1 MTKNII
7 IIGAGDAGKMLAKEI
22 LYSNK
27 NSKDSH
33 IQSRKETAADYNI
46 LCFLDDDDENKK
58 ELYSIKVKGKINDI
72 EKIAKE
78 YKAKNVNIDEIII
91 AIPTLKQK
99 ELEKILNSISYTGI
113 KHKIV
118 PGIFEIIRGDF
129 SLKDIRSLE
138 PSDLLGREE
147 IGFDEKEIY
156 DYYKE
161 KTILVTGGGGSIGS
175 ELVRQLMT
183 LPVQKVI
190 ALDNSE
196 NAIHSLI
203 MFINSYENKDK
214 FKYIISNVRDHI
226 KVDKILKEYK
236 PDIIFHAA
244 AHKHLPF
251 MEEYP
256 EEAIKNNILATENI
270 ATLSIKNNI
279 KNFIFISTDKAIR
292 PTSLMGASK
301 RICERMIISMSHEQ
315 NNTIFKITRFGN
327 VLGSSGSVIPVFER
341 QIREG
346 HAITVTHPEMV
357 RFFMSIREAARL
369 VIKACALDNGTIFA
383 LDMGKP
389 VKILDLAKN
398 MIKMYG
404 LSEDDIPIIFTG
416 IREGE
421 KLYEE
426 ILTEDET
433 LVPSQYKKLFIARD
447 TVKCLSPE
455 ERKIMIEDF
464 DIASLEADKEKIKEL
479 MRKYIEE
486 YKG

>member
-1 MTKNII
+1 MNKKNIV
-7 IIGAGDAGKMLAKEI
+7 IIGAGNAGETLAYEI
-22 LYSNK
+22 LTSDDSN
-27 NSKDSH
+27 
-33 IQSRKETAADYNI
+33 EYNI
-46 LCFLDDDDENKK
+46 LCFLDDDENKK
-58 ELYSIKVKGKINDI
+58 EINIDNHNIKVEGKVKDI
-72 EKIAKE
+72 EKIINK
-78 YKAKNVNIDEIII
+78 YKNDNIEIKEIII

-99 ELEKILNSISYTGI
+99 ELLEILDIIYPTSIKYKIL
-113 KHKIV
+113 
-118 PGIFEIIRGDF
+118 PGFFEIIKGNA
-129 SLKDIRSLE
+129 SIKDIRNIE

-147 IGFDEKEIY
+147 IGFDEKEIS
-156 DYYKE
+156 DYYKD

-175 ELVRQLMT
+175 ELVRQLVT
-183 LPVQKVI
+183 LPVKKVM

-196 NAIHSLI
+196 SAIHSLI
-203 MFINSYENKDK
+203 MSLNDRKNEKNKHK
-214 FKYIISNVRDHI
+214 FKYIISNVRDYV
-226 KVDKILKEYK
+226 KVDKILKQEN

-270 ATLSIKNNI
+270 ATLAIKNNI
-279 KNFIFISTDKAIR
+279 KNFIFISTDKAVR

-301 RICERMIISMSHEQ
+301 RICERMIMSLSHEQ
-315 NNTIFKITRFGN
+315 NNTKFKITRFGN

-346 HAITVTHPEMV
+346 KPLTVTHPEMV

-369 VIKACALDNGTIFA
+369 VIKACTLNDGVIFT

-398 MIKMYG
+398 MLKMYG
-404 LSEDDIPIIFTG
+404 LTEKDIPIIFTG

-426 ILTEDET
+426 ILMDDET
-433 LVPSQYKKLFIARD
+433 LIPSQYKKLFIAKD
-447 TVKCLSPE
+447 PVQCLTPK
-455 ERKIMIEDF
+455 ERKIMIDAF
-464 DIASLEADKEKIKEL
+464 DIASLDADKDTIKLL
-479 MRKYIEE
+479 MKKYIEE
-486 YKG
+486 YTG

>member
-1 MTKNII
+1 MDKKNIV
-7 IIGAGDAGKMLAKEI
+7 IIGAGNAGETLASEI
-22 LYSNK
+22 LTSDEN
-27 NSKDSH
+27 N
-33 IQSRKETAADYNI
+33 EYNI
-46 LCFLDDDDENKK
+46 LCFLDDDENKK
-58 ELYSIKVKGKINDI
+58 EININNHTIKVEGKVKDI
-72 EKIAKE
+72 EKIINK
-78 YKAKNVNIDEIII
+78 YKKDNIEIEEIII

-99 ELEKILNSISYTGI
+99 ELLEILDIIYPTGI
-113 KHKIV
+113 KYKIL
-118 PGIFEIIRGDF
+118 PCFFEIIKGNA
-129 SLKDIRSLE
+129 SIKDIRNIE

-147 IGFDEKEIY
+147 IGFDEKEIS
-156 DYYKE
+156 DYYKD

-175 ELVRQLMT
+175 ELVRQLVT
-183 LPVQKVI
+183 LPVKKVM

-196 NAIHSLI
+196 GAIHSLI
-203 MFINSYENKDK
+203 MSLNDRKNEKNKHK
-214 FKYIISNVRDHI
+214 FKYIISNVRDYV
-226 KVDKILKEYK
+226 KVDKILKQEN

-270 ATLSIKNNI
+270 ATLAIKNNI
-279 KNFIFISTDKAIR
+279 KNFIFISTDKAVR

-301 RICERMIISMSHEQ
+301 RICERMIMSLSHEQ
-315 NNTIFKITRFGN
+315 NNTKFKITRFGN

-346 HAITVTHPEMV
+346 KPLTVTHPEMV

-369 VIKACALDNGTIFA
+369 VIKACTLNDGVIFT

-398 MIKMYG
+398 MLKMYG
-404 LSEDDIPIIFTG
+404 LTEKDIPIIFTG

-426 ILTEDET
+426 ILMDDET
-433 LVPSQYKKLFIARD
+433 LIPSQYKKLFIAKD
-447 TVKCLSPE
+447 PVQCLTPE
-455 ERKIMIEDF
+455 ERKIMIDAF
-464 DIASLEADKEKIKEL
+464 DIASLDADKDTIKLL
-479 MRKYIEE
+479 MKKYIEE
-486 YKG
+486 YTG

>member
-1 MTKNII
+1 MIKNII

-22 LYSNK
+22 LSDKNK
-27 NSKDSH
+27 
-33 IQSRKETAADYNI
+33 DYNI
-46 LCFLDDDDENKK
+46 LCFLDDDENKK
-58 ELYSIKVKGKINDI
+58 EVRSIKVKGKIKDI
-72 EKIAKE
+72 EKIANE
-78 YKAKNVNIDEIII
+78 YKSKNINIDEIII
-91 AIPTLKQK
+91 AIPTLQK
-99 ELEKILNSISYTGI
+99 EELEKILNSISCAGI

-118 PGIFEIIRGDF
+118 PGIFEIIKGNF
-129 SLKDIRSLE
+129 SLKDIRRLE

-156 DYYKE
+156 DYYKN
-161 KTILVTGGGGSIGS
+161 KIVLVTGGGGSIGS
-175 ELVRQLMT
+175 ELVRQLIT
-183 LPVQKVI
+183 LPVKKVI
-190 ALDNSE
+190 ALEISE

-203 MFINSYENKDK
+203 MSISSSEDKDK
-214 FKYIISNVRDHI
+214 FKYIISNVRDYI
-226 KVDKILKEYK
+226 KIDKILKEYK

-244 AHKHLPF
+244 AYKHLPF

-279 KNFIFISTDKAIR
+279 KNFVFISTDKAVR

-301 RICERMIISMSHEQ
+301 RICERMIMSFSHEQ
-315 NNTIFKITRFGN
+315 NSTIFKITRFGN

-341 QIREG
+341 QIKEG
-346 HAITVTHPEMV
+346 KAITVTHPEMV

-369 VIKACALDNGTIFA
+369 VIKACSLNNGIIFS

-398 MIKMYG
+398 MLKVYG
-404 LSEDDIPIIFTG
+404 LNENDIPIVFTG

-426 ILTEDET
+426 ILMDDET
-433 LVPSQYKKLFIARD
+433 LIPSQYKKLFIAKD
-447 TVKCLSPE
+447 TVKYLSPE
-455 ERKIMIEDF
+455 ERKIMIEEFDF
-464 DIASLEADKEKIKEL
+464 ASLESNKETIKNL

-486 YKG
+486 YSG

>member
-1 MTKNII
+1 MIKNII

-22 LYSNK
+22 LSDKNK
-27 NSKDSH
+27 
-33 IQSRKETAADYNI
+33 DYNI
-46 LCFLDDDDENKK
+46 LCFLDDDENKK
-58 ELYSIKVKGKINDI
+58 EVRSIKVKGKIKDI
-72 EKIAKE
+72 EKIANE
-78 YKAKNVNIDEIII
+78 YKSKNINIDEIII
-91 AIPTLKQK
+91 AIPTLQK
-99 ELEKILNSISYTGI
+99 EELEKILNSISCAGI

-118 PGIFEIIRGDF
+118 PGIFEIIKGNF
-129 SLKDIRSLE
+129 SLKDIRRLE

-156 DYYKE
+156 DFYKN
-161 KTILVTGGGGSIGS
+161 KIVLVTGGGGSIGS
-175 ELVRQLMT
+175 ELVRQLIT
-183 LPVQKVI
+183 LPVKKVI
-190 ALDNSE
+190 ALEISE

-203 MFINSYENKDK
+203 MSISSSENKDK
-214 FKYIISNVRDHI
+214 FKYIISNVRDYI
-226 KVDKILKEYK
+226 KIDKILKEYK

-244 AHKHLPF
+244 AYKHLPF

-279 KNFIFISTDKAIR
+279 KNFVFISTDKAVR

-301 RICERMIISMSHEQ
+301 RICERMIMSFSHEQ
-315 NNTIFKITRFGN
+315 NSTIFKITRFGN

-341 QIREG
+341 QIKEG
-346 HAITVTHPEMV
+346 KAITVTHPEMV

-369 VIKACALDNGTIFA
+369 VIKACSLNNGIIFS

-398 MIKMYG
+398 MLKVYG
-404 LSEDDIPIIFTG
+404 LNENDIPIVFTG

-426 ILTEDET
+426 ILMDDET
-433 LVPSQYKKLFIARD
+433 LIPSQYKKLFIAKD
-447 TVKCLSPE
+447 TVKYLSPE
-455 ERKIMIEDF
+455 ERKIMIEEFDF
-464 DIASLEADKEKIKEL
+464 TSLDSDKETIKNL

-486 YKG
+486 YSG

>member
-1 MTKNII
+1 MIKNIV
-7 IIGAGDAGKMLAKEI
+7 IIGAGDAGRMLAKEI
-22 LYSNK
+22 LSDK
-27 NSKDSH
+27 N
-33 IQSRKETAADYNI
+33 RDYNI
-46 LCFLDDDDENKK
+46 LCFLDDDENKK
-58 ELYSIKVKGKINDI
+58 EICSIKVKGKIKDI
-72 EKIAKE
+72 EKITAE
-78 YKAKNVNIDEIII
+78 YKSKNINIDEIII

-99 ELEKILNSISYTGI
+99 ELEEILNSVSYTGI

-118 PGIFEIIRGDF
+118 PGIFEIIKGNF
-129 SLKDIRSLE
+129 SLKDIRRLE
-138 PSDLLGREE
+138 PADLLGREE

-156 DYYKE
+156 DYYKN

-175 ELVRQLMT
+175 ELVRQLIT
-183 LPVQKVI
+183 LPVKKVI

-196 NAIHSLI
+196 NAIHSL
-203 MFINSYENKDK
+203 MMSINLLENKDK
-214 FKYIISNVRDHI
+214 FKYIISNVRDYI
-226 KVDKILKEYK
+226 KTDKILKEYK
-236 PDIIFHAA
+236 PNIIFHAA
-244 AHKHLPF
+244 AYKHLPF

-270 ATLSIKNNI
+270 SALAIKNNI
-279 KNFIFISTDKAIR
+279 KNFVFISTDKAVR

-301 RICERMIISMSHEQ
+301 RICERMIMSFSHEQ
-315 NNTIFKITRFGN
+315 NSTIFKITRFGN

-341 QIREG
+341 QIKEG

-369 VIKACALDNGTIFA
+369 VIKACTLDSGIIFT

-398 MIKMYG
+398 MLKVYG
-404 LSEDDIPIIFTG
+404 LNENDIPIIFTG

-426 ILTEDET
+426 ILTDDET
-433 LVPSQYKKLFIARD
+433 LIASQYKKLFIAKD
-447 TVKCLSPE
+447 TVKCLTPE
-455 ERKIMIEDF
+455 ERKIMIEAF
-464 DIASLEADKEKIKEL
+464 DLASLKSDKEAIKNL

-486 YKG
+486 YSG

>member
-1 MTKNII
+1 MIKNIV
-7 IIGAGDAGKMLAKEI
+7 IIGAGDAGRMLAKEI
-22 LYSNK
+22 LSDKNK
-27 NSKDSH
+27 
-33 IQSRKETAADYNI
+33 DYNI
-46 LCFLDDDDENKK
+46 LCFLDDDENKK
-58 ELYSIKVKGKINDI
+58 EICSIKVKGKIKDI
-72 EKIAKE
+72 EKIAAE
-78 YKAKNVNIDEIII
+78 YKSKNINIDEIII

-99 ELEKILNSISYTGI
+99 ELEEILNSVSYTGI

-118 PGIFEIIRGDF
+118 PGIFEIIKGNF
-129 SLKDIRSLE
+129 SLKDIRRLE
-138 PSDLLGREE
+138 PADLLGREE

-156 DYYKE
+156 DYYKN

-175 ELVRQLMT
+175 ELVRQLIT
-183 LPVQKVI
+183 LPVKKVI

-196 NAIHSLI
+196 NAIHSL
-203 MFINSYENKDK
+203 MMSINLLENKDK
-214 FKYIISNVRDHI
+214 FKYIISNVRDYI
-226 KVDKILKEYK
+226 KTDKILKEYK
-236 PDIIFHAA
+236 PNIIFHAA
-244 AHKHLPF
+244 AYKHLPF

-270 ATLSIKNNI
+270 SALAIKNNI
-279 KNFIFISTDKAIR
+279 KNFVFISTDKAVR

-301 RICERMIISMSHEQ
+301 RICERMIMSFSHEQ
-315 NNTIFKITRFGN
+315 NSTIFKITRFGN

-341 QIREG
+341 QIKEG

-369 VIKACALDNGTIFA
+369 VIKACTLDSGIIFT

-398 MIKMYG
+398 MLKVYG
-404 LSEDDIPIIFTG
+404 LNENDIPIIFTG

-426 ILTEDET
+426 ILTDDET
-433 LVPSQYKKLFIARD
+433 LIASQYKKLFIAKD
-447 TVKCLSPE
+447 TVKCLTPE
-455 ERKIMIEDF
+455 ERKIMIEAF
-464 DIASLEADKEKIKEL
+464 DLASLKSDKEAIKNL

-486 YKG
+486 YSG

>member
-1 MTKNII
+1 MIKNIV
-7 IIGAGDAGKMLAKEI
+7 IIGAGDAGRMLAKEI
-22 LYSNK
+22 LSDKNK
-27 NSKDSH
+27 
-33 IQSRKETAADYNI
+33 DYNI
-46 LCFLDDDDENKK
+46 LCFLDDDENKK
-58 ELYSIKVKGKINDI
+58 EICSIKVKGKIKDI
-72 EKIAKE
+72 EKIAAE
-78 YKAKNVNIDEIII
+78 YKSKNINIDEIII

-99 ELEKILNSISYTGI
+99 ELEEILNSVSYTGI

-118 PGIFEIIRGDF
+118 PGIFEIIKGNF
-129 SLKDIRSLE
+129 SLKDIRRLE
-138 PSDLLGREE
+138 PADLLGREE

-156 DYYKE
+156 DYYKN

-175 ELVRQLMT
+175 ELVRQLIT
-183 LPVQKVI
+183 LPVKKVI

-203 MFINSYENKDK
+203 MSINLLENKDK
-214 FKYIISNVRDHI
+214 FKYIISNVRDYI
-226 KVDKILKEYK
+226 KTDKILKEYK
-236 PDIIFHAA
+236 PNIIFHAA
-244 AHKHLPF
+244 AYKHLPF

-270 ATLSIKNNI
+270 SALAIKNDI
-279 KNFIFISTDKAIR
+279 KNFVFISTDKAVR

-301 RICERMIISMSHEQ
+301 RICERMIMSFSHEQ
-315 NNTIFKITRFGN
+315 NSTIFKITRFGN

-341 QIREG
+341 QIKEG

-369 VIKACALDNGTIFA
+369 VIKACTLDSGIIFT

-398 MIKMYG
+398 MLKVYG
-404 LSEDDIPIIFTG
+404 LNENDIPIIFTG

-426 ILTEDET
+426 ILTDDET
-433 LVPSQYKKLFIARD
+433 LIASQYKKLFIAKD
-447 TVKCLSPE
+447 TVKCLTPE
-455 ERKIMIEDF
+455 ERKIMIEAF
-464 DIASLEADKEKIKEL
+464 DLASLKSDKEAIKNL

-486 YKG
+486 YSG

>member
-1 MTKNII
+1 MIKNIV
-7 IIGAGDAGKMLAKEI
+7 IIGAGDAGRMLAKEI
-22 LYSNK
+22 LSDKNK
-27 NSKDSH
+27 
-33 IQSRKETAADYNI
+33 DYNI
-46 LCFLDDDDENKK
+46 LCFLDDDENKK
-58 ELYSIKVKGKINDI
+58 EICSIKVKGKIKDI
-72 EKIAKE
+72 EKIAAE
-78 YKAKNVNIDEIII
+78 YKSKNINIDEIII

-99 ELEKILNSISYTGI
+99 ELEEILNSVSYTGI

-118 PGIFEIIRGDF
+118 PGIFEIIKGNF
-129 SLKDIRSLE
+129 SLKDIRRLE
-138 PSDLLGREE
+138 PADLLGREE

-156 DYYKE
+156 DYYKN

-175 ELVRQLMT
+175 ELVRQLIT
-183 LPVQKVI
+183 LPVKKVI

-196 NAIHSLI
+196 NAIHSL
-203 MFINSYENKDK
+203 MMSINLLENKDK
-214 FKYIISNVRDHI
+214 FKYIISNVRDYI
-226 KVDKILKEYK
+226 KTDKILKEYK
-236 PDIIFHAA
+236 PNIIFHAA
-244 AHKHLPF
+244 AYKHLPF

-270 ATLSIKNNI
+270 SALAIKNNI
-279 KNFIFISTDKAIR
+279 KNFVFISTDKAVR

-301 RICERMIISMSHEQ
+301 RICERMIMSFSHEQ
-315 NNTIFKITRFGN
+315 NSTIFKITRFGN

-341 QIREG
+341 QIKEG

-369 VIKACALDNGTIFA
+369 VIKACTLDNGIIFT

-398 MIKMYG
+398 MLKVYG
-404 LSEDDIPIIFTG
+404 LNENDIPIIFTG

-426 ILTEDET
+426 ILTDDET
-433 LVPSQYKKLFIARD
+433 LIASQYKKLFIAKD
-447 TVKCLSPE
+447 TVKCLTPE
-455 ERKIMIEDF
+455 ERKIMIEAF
-464 DIASLEADKEKIKEL
+464 DLASLKSDKEAIKNL

-486 YKG
+486 YSG

>member
-1 MTKNII
+1 MIKNII

-22 LYSNK
+22 LSDKNK
-27 NSKDSH
+27 
-33 IQSRKETAADYNI
+33 DYNI
-46 LCFLDDDDENKK
+46 LCFLDDDENKK
-58 ELYSIKVKGKINDI
+58 EVRSIKVKGKIKDI

-78 YKAKNVNIDEIII
+78 YKSKNINIDEIII
-91 AIPTLKQK
+91 AIPTLQK
-99 ELEKILNSISYTGI
+99 EELEKILNSISCAGI

-118 PGIFEIIRGDF
+118 PGIFEIIKGNF
-129 SLKDIRSLE
+129 SLKDIRRLE

-156 DYYKE
+156 DYYKN
-161 KTILVTGGGGSIGS
+161 KIVLVTGGGGSIGS
-175 ELVRQLMT
+175 ELVRQLIT
-183 LPVQKVI
+183 LPVKKVI
-190 ALDNSE
+190 ALEISE

-203 MFINSYENKDK
+203 MSISSSEDKDK
-214 FKYIISNVRDHI
+214 FKYIISNVRDYI
-226 KVDKILKEYK
+226 KIDKILKEYK

-244 AHKHLPF
+244 AYKHLPF

-279 KNFIFISTDKAIR
+279 KNFVFISTDKAVR

-301 RICERMIISMSHEQ
+301 RICERMIMSFSHEQ
-315 NNTIFKITRFGN
+315 NSTIFKITRFGN

-341 QIREG
+341 QIKEG
-346 HAITVTHPEMV
+346 KAITVTHPEMV

-369 VIKACALDNGTIFA
+369 VIKACSLNNGIIFS

-398 MIKMYG
+398 MLKVYG
-404 LSEDDIPIIFTG
+404 LNENDIPIVFTG

-426 ILTEDET
+426 ILMDDET
-433 LVPSQYKKLFIARD
+433 LIPSQYKKLFIAKD
-447 TVKCLSPE
+447 TVKYLSPK
-455 ERKIMIEDF
+455 ERKIMIEEFDF
-464 DIASLEADKEKIKEL
+464 ASLESNKETIKNL

-486 YKG
+486 YSG

>member
-1 MTKNII
+1 MIKNIV
-7 IIGAGDAGKMLAKEI
+7 IIGAGDAGRMLAKEI
-22 LYSNK
+22 LSDKNK
-27 NSKDSH
+27 
-33 IQSRKETAADYNI
+33 DYNI
-46 LCFLDDDDENKK
+46 LCFLDDDENKK
-58 ELYSIKVKGKINDI
+58 EICSIKVKGKIKDI
-72 EKIAKE
+72 EKIAAE
-78 YKAKNVNIDEIII
+78 YKSKNINIDEIII

-99 ELEKILNSISYTGI
+99 ELEEILNSVSYTGI

-118 PGIFEIIRGDF
+118 PGIFEIIKGNF
-129 SLKDIRSLE
+129 SLKDIRRLE
-138 PSDLLGREE
+138 PADLLGREE

-156 DYYKE
+156 DYYKN

-175 ELVRQLMT
+175 ELVRQLIT
-183 LPVQKVI
+183 LPVKKVI

-203 MFINSYENKDK
+203 MSINLLENKDK
-214 FKYIISNVRDHI
+214 FKYIISNVRDYV
-226 KVDKILKEYK
+226 KTDKILKEYK
-236 PDIIFHAA
+236 PNIIFHAA
-244 AHKHLPF
+244 AYKHLPF

-270 ATLSIKNNI
+270 SALAIKNNI
-279 KNFIFISTDKAIR
+279 KNFVFISTDKAVR

-301 RICERMIISMSHEQ
+301 RICERMIMSFSHEQ
-315 NNTIFKITRFGN
+315 NSTIFKITRFGN

-341 QIREG
+341 QIKEG

-369 VIKACALDNGTIFA
+369 VIKACTLDSGIIFT

-398 MIKMYG
+398 MLKVYG
-404 LSEDDIPIIFTG
+404 LNENDIPIIFTG

-426 ILTEDET
+426 ILTDDET
-433 LVPSQYKKLFIARD
+433 LIASQYKKLFIAKD
-447 TVKCLSPE
+447 TVKCLTPE
-455 ERKIMIEDF
+455 ERKIMIEAF
-464 DIASLEADKEKIKEL
+464 DLASLKSDKEAIKNL

-486 YKG
+486 YSG

>member
-1 MTKNII
+1 MIKNII

-22 LYSNK
+22 LSDKNK
-27 NSKDSH
+27 
-33 IQSRKETAADYNI
+33 DYNI
-46 LCFLDDDDENKK
+46 LCFLDDDENKK
-58 ELYSIKVKGKINDI
+58 EVRSIKVKGKIKDI

-78 YKAKNVNIDEIII
+78 YKSKNINIDEIII
-91 AIPTLKQK
+91 AIPTLQK
-99 ELEKILNSISYTGI
+99 EELEKILNSIYCAGI

-118 PGIFEIIRGDF
+118 PGIFEIIKGNF
-129 SLKDIRSLE
+129 SLKDIRRLE

-156 DYYKE
+156 DYYKN
-161 KTILVTGGGGSIGS
+161 KIVLVTGGGGSIGS
-175 ELVRQLMT
+175 ELVRQLIT
-183 LPVQKVI
+183 LPVKKVI
-190 ALDNSE
+190 ALEISE

-203 MFINSYENKDK
+203 MSISSSENKDK
-214 FKYIISNVRDHI
+214 FKYIISNVRDYI
-226 KVDKILKEYK
+226 KIDKILKEYK

-244 AHKHLPF
+244 AYKHLPF

-279 KNFIFISTDKAIR
+279 KNFVFISTDKAVR

-301 RICERMIISMSHEQ
+301 RICERMIMSFSHEQ

-341 QIREG
+341 QIKEG
-346 HAITVTHPEMV
+346 KAITVTHPEMV

-369 VIKACALDNGTIFA
+369 VIKACSLNNGIIFS

-398 MIKMYG
+398 MLKVYG
-404 LSEDDIPIIFTG
+404 LNENDIPIVFTG

-426 ILTEDET
+426 ILMDDET
-433 LVPSQYKKLFIARD
+433 LIASQYKKLFIAKD
-447 TVKCLSPE
+447 TVKFLSPE
-455 ERKIMIEDF
+455 ERKIMIEEFDF
-464 DIASLEADKEKIKEL
+464 ASLDADKETIKNL

-486 YKG
+486 YSG

>member
-1 MTKNII
+1 MNNKNIV
-7 IIGAGDAGKMLAKEI
+7 IIGAGNAGETLASEI
-22 LYSNK
+22 LTNDNNK
-27 NSKDSH
+27 
-33 IQSRKETAADYNI
+33 EYNI
-46 LCFLDDDDENKK
+46 LCFLDDDENKK
-58 ELYSIKVKGKINDI
+58 EVHIKNHSIKVNGKIKDIQNIIEKYKKNDI
-72 EKIAKE
+72 
-78 YKAKNVNIDEIII
+78 NIEEIII

-99 ELEKILNSISYTGI
+99 ELLRIIDAIYETGIRYKIL
-113 KHKIV
+113 
-118 PGIFEIIRGDF
+118 PCFFEIIKGNA
-129 SLKDIRSLE
+129 SIKDIRNIE

-147 IGFDEKEIY
+147 IGFDEKEISQ
-156 DYYKE
+156 YYKY

-175 ELVRQLMT
+175 ELVRQLIT
-183 LPVQKVI
+183 LPIKKVM

-203 MFINSYENKDK
+203 MSINNSKNEKNK
-214 FKYIISNVRDHI
+214 FKYIISNVRDYV
-226 KVDKILKEYK
+226 KVDKILKEEK

-279 KNFIFISTDKAIR
+279 KNFVFISTDKAVR

-301 RICERMIISMSHEQ
+301 RICERMIMSLSHEQ
-315 NNTIFKITRFGN
+315 NNTKFKITRFGN
-327 VLGSSGSVIPVFER
+327 VLGSSGSVIPVFEK

-346 HAITVTHPEMV
+346 KAITVTSPEMI

-369 VIKACALDNGTIFA
+369 VIKACTLDDGIIFT

-398 MIKMYG
+398 MLKMYG
-404 LSEDDIPIIFTG
+404 LTEKDIPIIFTG

-426 ILTEDET
+426 ILMDDET
-433 LVPSQYKKLFIARD
+433 LIPSQYKKLFIAKD
-447 TVKCLSPE
+447 SVKCLSPK
-455 ERKIMIEDF
+455 ERKIMIDAF
-464 DIASLEADKEKIKEL
+464 DIASLDADKDTIKML
-479 MRKYIEE
+479 MHKYIEE
-486 YKG
+486 YTG

>member
-1 MTKNII
+1 MIKNIV
-7 IIGAGDAGKMLAKEI
+7 IIGAGDAGRMLAKEI
-22 LYSNK
+22 LSDKNK
-27 NSKDSH
+27 
-33 IQSRKETAADYNI
+33 DYNI
-46 LCFLDDDDENKK
+46 LCFLDDDENKK
-58 ELYSIKVKGKINDI
+58 EICSIKVKGKIKDI
-72 EKIAKE
+72 EKIAVE
-78 YKAKNVNIDEIII
+78 YKSKNINIDEIII

-99 ELEKILNSISYTGI
+99 ELEEILNSVSYTGI

-118 PGIFEIIRGDF
+118 PGIFEIIKGNF
-129 SLKDIRSLE
+129 SLKDIRRLE
-138 PSDLLGREE
+138 PADLLGREE

-156 DYYKE
+156 DYYKN

-175 ELVRQLMT
+175 ELVRQLIT
-183 LPVQKVI
+183 LPVKKVI

-203 MFINSYENKDK
+203 MSINLLENKDK
-214 FKYIISNVRDHI
+214 FKYIISNVRDYI
-226 KVDKILKEYK
+226 KTDKILKEYK
-236 PDIIFHAA
+236 PNIIFHAA
-244 AHKHLPF
+244 AYKHLPF

-270 ATLSIKNNI
+270 SALAIKNDI
-279 KNFIFISTDKAIR
+279 KNFVFISTDKAVR

-301 RICERMIISMSHEQ
+301 RICERMIMSFSHEQ
-315 NNTIFKITRFGN
+315 NSTIFKITRFGN

-341 QIREG
+341 QIKEG

-369 VIKACALDNGTIFA
+369 VIKACTLDSGIIFT

-398 MIKMYG
+398 MLKVYG
-404 LSEDDIPIIFTG
+404 LNENDIPIIFTG

-426 ILTEDET
+426 ILTDDET
-433 LVPSQYKKLFIARD
+433 LIASQYKKLFIAKD
-447 TVKCLSPE
+447 TVKCLTPE
-455 ERKIMIEDF
+455 ERKIMIEAF
-464 DIASLEADKEKIKEL
+464 DLASLKSDKEAIKNL

-486 YKG
+486 YSG

>member
-1 MTKNII
+1 MIKNII

-22 LYSNK
+22 LSDKNK
-27 NSKDSH
+27 
-33 IQSRKETAADYNI
+33 DYNI
-46 LCFLDDDDENKK
+46 LCFLDDDENKK
-58 ELYSIKVKGKINDI
+58 EVRSIKVKGKIKDI

-78 YKAKNVNIDEIII
+78 YKSKNINIDEIII
-91 AIPTLKQK
+91 AIPTLQK
-99 ELEKILNSISYTGI
+99 EELEKILNSISCAGI

-118 PGIFEIIRGDF
+118 PGIFEIIKGNF
-129 SLKDIRSLE
+129 SLKDIRRLE

-156 DYYKE
+156 DYYKN
-161 KTILVTGGGGSIGS
+161 KIVLVTGGGGSIGS
-175 ELVRQLMT
+175 ELVRQLIT
-183 LPVQKVI
+183 LPVKKVI
-190 ALDNSE
+190 ALEISE

-203 MFINSYENKDK
+203 MSISSSENKDK
-214 FKYIISNVRDHI
+214 FKYIISNVRDYI
-226 KVDKILKEYK
+226 KIDKILKEYK

-244 AHKHLPF
+244 AYKHLPF

-279 KNFIFISTDKAIR
+279 KNFVFISTDKAVR

-301 RICERMIISMSHEQ
+301 RICERMIMSFSHEQ

-341 QIREG
+341 QIKEG
-346 HAITVTHPEMV
+346 KAITVTHPEMV

-369 VIKACALDNGTIFA
+369 VIKACSLNNGIIFS

-398 MIKMYG
+398 MLKVYG
-404 LSEDDIPIIFTG
+404 LNENDIPIVFTG

-426 ILTEDET
+426 ILMDDET
-433 LVPSQYKKLFIARD
+433 LIASQYKKLFIAKD
-447 TVKCLSPE
+447 TVKFLSPE
-455 ERKIMIEDF
+455 ERKIMIEEFDF
-464 DIASLEADKEKIKEL
+464 ASLDADKETIKNL

-486 YKG
+486 YSG

>member
-1 MTKNII
+1 MIKNII

-22 LYSNK
+22 LYSKKNK
-27 NSKDSH
+27 
-33 IQSRKETAADYNI
+33 DYNI
-46 LCFLDDDDENKK
+46 LCFLDDDENKK
-58 ELYSIKVKGKINDI
+58 EICSIKVKGKINDI

-78 YKAKNVNIDEIII
+78 YKSKNINIDEIII
-91 AIPTLKQK
+91 AIPTLEQK
-99 ELEKILNSISYTGI
+99 ELEKILNSISGTRI

-118 PGIFEIIRGDF
+118 PGIFEIIRGNF
-129 SLKDIRSLE
+129 SLKDIRRIE

-156 DYYKE
+156 DYYKN
-161 KTILVTGGGGSIGS
+161 KIILVTGGGGSIGS
-175 ELVRQLMT
+175 ELVRQLIT
-183 LPVQKVI
+183 LPIKKVL

-196 NAIHSLI
+196 SAIHSLI
-203 MFINSYENKDK
+203 MSINLLENKDK
-214 FKYIISNVRDHI
+214 FKYIISNVRDYI
-226 KVDKILKEYK
+226 KIDKILKEYK

-244 AHKHLPF
+244 AYKHLPF

-279 KNFIFISTDKAIR
+279 KNFVFISTDKAIR

-301 RICERMIISMSHEQ
+301 RICERMIISFSHEQ

-341 QIREG
+341 QIKEG
-346 HAITVTHPEMV
+346 KAITVTHPEMV

-369 VIKACALDNGTIFA
+369 VIKACALNNGTIFT

-398 MIKMYG
+398 MLKVYG
-404 LSEDDIPIIFTG
+404 LNENDIPIVFTG

-421 KLYEE
+421 KLFEE
-426 ILTEDET
+426 ILTDDET
-433 LVPSQYKKLFIARD
+433 LIPSQYKKLFIAKD
-447 TVKCLSPE
+447 TVKCLNPE
-455 ERKIMIEDF
+455 ERKIMIEEFDF
-464 DIASLEADKEKIKEL
+464 ASLNADKEKIKEL

-486 YKG
+486 YSG

>member
-1 MTKNII
+1 MIKNIV
-7 IIGAGDAGKMLAKEI
+7 IIGAGDAGRMLAKEI
-22 LYSNK
+22 LSDKNK
-27 NSKDSH
+27 
-33 IQSRKETAADYNI
+33 DYNI
-46 LCFLDDDDENKK
+46 LCFLDDDENKK
-58 ELYSIKVKGKINDI
+58 EICSIKVKGKIKDI
-72 EKIAKE
+72 VKIAAE
-78 YKAKNVNIDEIII
+78 YKSKNINIDEIII

-99 ELEKILNSISYTGI
+99 ELEEILNSVSYTGI

-118 PGIFEIIRGDF
+118 PGIFEIIKGNF
-129 SLKDIRSLE
+129 SLKDIRRLE
-138 PSDLLGREE
+138 PADLLGREE

-156 DYYKE
+156 DYYKN

-175 ELVRQLMT
+175 ELVRQLIT
-183 LPVQKVI
+183 LPVKKVI

-203 MFINSYENKDK
+203 MSINLLENKDK
-214 FKYIISNVRDHI
+214 FKYIISNVRDYI
-226 KVDKILKEYK
+226 KTDKILKEYK
-236 PDIIFHAA
+236 PNIIFHAA
-244 AHKHLPF
+244 AYKHLPF

-270 ATLSIKNNI
+270 SALAIKNNI
-279 KNFIFISTDKAIR
+279 KNFVFISTDKAVR

-301 RICERMIISMSHEQ
+301 RICERMIMSFSHEQ
-315 NNTIFKITRFGN
+315 NSTIFKITRFGN

-341 QIREG
+341 QIKEG

-369 VIKACALDNGTIFA
+369 VIKACTLDSGIIFT

-398 MIKMYG
+398 MLKVYG
-404 LSEDDIPIIFTG
+404 LNENDIPIIFTG

-426 ILTEDET
+426 ILTDDET
-433 LVPSQYKKLFIARD
+433 LIASQYKKLFIAKD
-447 TVKCLSPE
+447 TVKCLTPE
-455 ERKIMIEDF
+455 ERKIMIEAF
-464 DIASLEADKEKIKEL
+464 DLASLKSDKEAIKNL

-486 YKG
+486 YSG